1 MIRINV
7 MRPFLNRLK
16 DRGWKKVSRG
26 ITDNIQVLRR
36 GDIKIVVENISIDA
50 SVDIRPQ
57 ISEFFERLI
66 EIILK
71 ADAKEIFLPG
81 GGDVPIPEFFKEFCR
96 ENGIDINILTNESV
110 REYSNYN

>member
-1 MIRINV
+1 

-16 DRGWKKVSRG
+16 DRGWRNNNLKG
-26 ITDNIQVLRR
+26 YTDNATHVLRR
-36 GDIKIVVENISIDA
+36 GDTNIVVVETINIDTSAIDI
-50 SVDIRPQ
+50 SPQ
-57 ISEFFERLI
+57 IDGFFIRLM